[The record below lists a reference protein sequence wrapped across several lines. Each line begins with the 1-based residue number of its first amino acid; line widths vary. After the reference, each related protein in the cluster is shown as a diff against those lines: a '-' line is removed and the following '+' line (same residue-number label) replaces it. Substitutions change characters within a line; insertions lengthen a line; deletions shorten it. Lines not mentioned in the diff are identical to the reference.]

1 MNEYIQMLDS
11 TGSDDLLKMQLSQE
25 AAKLFKEEWEANNCS
40 VKLQSSNKKGLDFNT
55 VVLIAEY
62 RPEFYDPKQI
72 NMDICKARILDFY
85 QEELKT
91 IYWENKKIKDYL
103 EKNHTQTLGSY
114 EDDLEVERRRNFY
127 TTGTKMQV
135 LYLREV
141 WQRLQCLGEK
151 YPTFRELSRGGDN
164 TTKCGTIITALE
176 S

>member
-1 MNEYIQMLDS
+1 MLDS
-11 TGSDDLLKMQLSQE
+11 TGSDVLLKMQLSQE

-40 VKLQSSNKKGLDFNT
+40 MKLQSSNKKGLDFNT

-62 RPEFYDPKQI
+62 KPEFYDPKQI
-72 NMDICKARILDFY
+72 NMNTCEACILDFY

-91 IYWENKKIKDYL
+91 DFWKKNKIKEYL
-103 EKNHTQTLGSY
+103 GKNHTQTPRSY
-114 EDDLEVERRRNFY
+114 EDDLEVERRRKNY
-127 TTGTKMQV
+127 TTGTRMQI
-135 LYLREV
+135 LYLKET

-151 YPTFRELSRGGDN
+151 YPVFRELSHSGDN